1 MKKFLFAIAMLLA
14 APFAA
19 QAQGTYA
26 IQPGDVLSITV
37 LEDTNLN
44 RQVLVR
50 PDGGISMPIAGNIRA
65 AGNTVSAVERT
76 IKERLRGGFSVEPTV
91 SVALTQLGTPLGA
104 TLTTTDIYVVGEAGT
119 TGLLQLEPGTTM
131 LQAIA
136 QAGGPSQFAATKR
149 IQLRRTDRTGKE
161 TIYLFNYDAAQR
173 GTAISNNLV
182 VQSGDVI
189 LFPERRL
196 FE

>member
-1 MKKFLFAIAMLLA
+1 MKRLLLALALLLA
-14 APFAA
+14 APFAF
-19 QAQGTYA
+19 AQGTYLV
-26 IQPGDVLSITV
+26 QPGDILSISV

-65 AGNTVSAVERT
+65 AGNTVSGIERT
-76 IKERLRGGFSVEPTV
+76 ITERLAPGFSVQPTV
-91 SVALTQLGTPLGA
+91 SVALTQLGTPLGG
-104 TLTTTDIYVVGEAGT
+104 TLTTTDIFIVGEAGT
-119 TGLLQLEPGTTM
+119 PGLLQVEPGTTL

-136 QAGGPSQFAATKR
+136 LAGGPTQFAATKR
-149 IQLRRTDRTGKE
+149 IQLRRAGKGGHE
-161 TIYLFNYDAAQR
+161 TIYLFNYDAAER
-173 GTAISNNLV
+173 GARIKNNLV
-182 VQSGDVI
+182 VRGGDVI

>member
-1 MKKFLFAIAMLLA
+1 MKQLLIAFAMLLA

-19 QAQGTYA
+19 AQGTYTV
-26 IQPGDVLSITV
+26 QPGDVLSITV

-65 AGNTVSAVERT
+65 AGNTVAGIERAIT
-76 IKERLRGGFSVEPTV
+76 QRLASGFSVTPTV
-91 SVALTQLGTPLGA
+91 SVALTQLGTIDPNALN
-104 TLTTTDIYVVGEAGT
+104 TTDIYVVGEAGT
-119 TGLLQLEPGTTM
+119 TGLLQLQPGTTM

-136 QAGGPSQFAATKR
+136 EAGGPSQFAATKR
-149 IQLRRTDRTGKE
+149 IQLRRMEADGKE

-173 GTAISNNLV
+173 GARISNNLV
-182 VQSGDVI
+182 VQAGDVI